1 MAQEPQ
7 RKEWVG
13 LALGAL
19 SVLAFWVPPVG
30 LFLGIAGVAVTASRL
45 KQKMAYS
52 RIALALSVLGILL
65 FVGFWT
71 MVWVLSQ

>member
-1 MAQEPQ
+1 
-7 RKEWVG
+7 G
-13 LALGAL
+13 C
-19 SVLAFWVPPVG
+19 PPVG
-30 LFLGIAGVAVTASRL
+30 LFLGFAGVAVTASRL